1 MIKSRFTLVMA
12 MLLLCSAWAVAQV
25 VYTEPAVVQQS
36 STGIVVY
43 FNAAEG
49 NKGLMGYTGEVYA
62 HTGVITSESTGNSD
76 WKHAPS
82 EWGDNSAKYKLENA
96 GTDLWRLNI
105 GDLKSYYELNEGET
119 VQRMAFVFRSGDCTK
134 EGKTESGGDI
144 FIDVYPD
151 GLAMNFTSD
160 AGSYVLTD
168 DDNTVSFTVST
179 TSAANIELRIN
190 DADNGEVIAQ
200 KQGATSLTASHSFAQ
215 VGSYDVIAKAVAGGE
230 TVLDTISLC
239 HRGNSQQVNFG
250 GTLQQGANA
259 DADGNVT
266 FCLYAPN
273 KSNVMIVGEWDNY
286 RMMAENMMN
295 YQGQADDRYFWL
307 TVPAEKIDPAKE
319 YGYYFIVDDNIQVAD
334 PYARLILDP
343 WNDKYINQG
352 ATRYPG
358 LKSFPTDR
366 VPELAIAVYHGN
378 GDGYQ
383 WQVTDFEAPAKEDL
397 IIYEML
403 LRDFTE
409 EQSLEAAMTHLDY
422 LQRLGINAI
431 ELMPVMEFDGNNS
444 WGYNPNFYFAPD
456 KYYGTSTMY
465 KTFIDECHRR
475 GIAVIFDVVF
485 NHTWG
490 QHPWCKM
497 YWDATNNRPA
507 ADNPF
512 YNAVA
517 PHNWSVGNE
526 WKMES
531 AHVRDYMCDVLQYW
545 LREYRI
551 DGYRFD
557 LAKGLGD
564 SGSYASDY
572 DGNAYN
578 ASRIRNVKQFMDAM
592 WEVNP
597 DAYAIFEYFVDT
609 AEENEI
615 GNYGGMSW
623 KKMNEQYCQA
633 AMGYQENSTF
643 RGMWTGDESRPFG
656 STVAYMESHDEE
668 RMGAKQIQY
677 GAGTIPGSLMQR
689 MRRLG
694 SNAAFSML
702 VPGAKMIWQFGE
714 LGYDISGG
722 NGDTDP
728 KEPHWEYYDNAQR
741 KGLYDTYSTL
751 LNIRRS
757 NPELFSEDA
766 EFYWTVGNNDWET
779 GRFIT
784 MRSADGSK
792 ELVAAYNPTTSGSKT
807 FSYTFDNP
815 DGTYYAALQSHG
827 VSSATF
833 DAKAGTITLPAHSFI
848 VITNMEHAVGVEE
861 IEADG
866 MEGYRNIS
874 IFPNPASNF
883 IQVNSSDV
891 NRIEVYSLAG
901 QMVAASEG
909 ENMMDISAL
918 TAGTYI
924 VRIYTPQGV
933 QAQKLLKR

>member
-1 MIKSRFTLVMA
+1 MA

-160 AGSYVLTD
+160 ASSYVLTD

-572 DGNAYN
+572 DGNQYN

-677 GAGTIPGSLMQR
+677 GAGTLPGSLMQR

-866 MEGYRNIS
+866 TEGYRNIS

-901 QMVAASEG
+901 QMVAANEG